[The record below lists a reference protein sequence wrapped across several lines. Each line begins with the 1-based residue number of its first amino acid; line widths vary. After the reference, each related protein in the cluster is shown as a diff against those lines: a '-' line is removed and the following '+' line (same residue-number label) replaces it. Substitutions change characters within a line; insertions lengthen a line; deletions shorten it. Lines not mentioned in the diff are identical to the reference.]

1 MAKSDSRKAA
11 LQREEDLIRS
21 MLPEAEDV
29 RKGREDYLGRR
40 RAALARVAAR
50 PGEIP
55 KLPSVT
61 DAERA
66 GAERTQEILEIQ
78 KMKQKVLDN
87 IQAYRES
94 DNPIER
100 MKLARDIAKNYWS
113 SNATVVAASLG
124 AKGNVLRAKIDAVG
138 KKADQIQK
146 IEEQYGMNFA
156 QPKTHTQLQ
165 SFRDSIDTTYGDSSI
180 IPDEANS
187 QFMLQEADKVLAAID
202 DPREKARLLS
212 ALDAELVTKG
222 FKPVTTY
229 IQEGRERKAGGNLP
243 VDEITLNS
251 LVNQTIGFDERAFG
265 SAARANVLELEHDK
279 MVQEIEQDNKRLGG
293 RPGAIGSVLT
303 LYRQLNTEMGVAGSE
318 TDEAALKP
326 FTDQLAQLDDMI
338 TTLKRPS
345 FTDEYQRS
353 RAQMLAHPMFDDYM
367 KMRGFMAGQ
376 EDAALKQL
384 VQEAEPMV
392 RKQVAISK
400 LAARIDP
407 DDPRTAI
414 GKVTSK
420 LPIFSKIGMTKKRKE
435 AVKRAAELDPAAAG
449 EKESR
454 AETFA
459 ELGIEGPSQ
468 FTRGKDL
475 REEADLDRDKTI
487 FQMEGLT
494 PAPGKLGEQTQKA
507 GEPTTTAGP
516 IAMGTGDD
524 KSPTSTG
531 GQELVDSGAKTAASL
546 AGGVPAVDSGDD
558 TVASVS
564 RLTSDRQRRTQ
575 ALRDLGPTF
584 GSV

>member
-40 RAALARVAAR
+40 RAAIARVAAR

-66 GAERTQEILEIQ
+66 GASRSQEILEVQ

-94 DNPIER
+94 DNPLER
-100 MKLARDIAKNYWS
+100 MKLARDIIKNHQSAK
-113 SNATVVAASLG
+113 ATVISASLG
-124 AKGNVLRAKIDAVG
+124 AKGKVLAQKMASRD
-138 KKADQIQK
+138 KKADQIIK
-146 IEEQYGMNFA
+146 IDQQYSMNYA
-156 QPKTHTQLQ
+156 QPKTHTKLKE
-165 SFRDSIDTTYGDSSI
+165 FRDSIDNTYGDASI
-180 IPDEANS
+180 IPDETNA
-187 QFMLQEADKVLAAID
+187 QFMIQNADEVLAGID
-202 DPREKARLLS
+202 DPTEKARLLS
-212 ALDAELVTKG
+212 ALDGELVKKG
-222 FKPVTTY
+222 FKPVTTF
-229 IQEGRERKAGGNLP
+229 IQEGRARKAEGDLP
-243 VDEITLNS
+243 VGEMALNS
-251 LVNQTIGFDERAFG
+251 LVNQTAGFDERTFG
-265 SAARANVLELEHDK
+265 SAARANQLQLEHDK
-279 MVQEIEQDNKRLGG
+279 MDQEIQRDNKRLGG
-293 RPGAIGSVLT
+293 SPGTVGSVLT
-303 LYRQLNTEMGVAGSE
+303 TYRALNKEMGVAGSE

-407 DDPRTAI
+407 DDPRTAV

-449 EKESR
+449 EEESR

-494 PAPGKLGEQTQKA
+494 PTTGPVDKQMSNPA
-507 GEPTTTAGP
+507 GGP
-516 IAMGTGDD
+516 IAQTDSSDD
-524 KSPTSTG
+524 KENA
-531 GQELVDSGAKTAASL
+531 GQALVDAGTKTAASL
-546 AGGVPAVDSGDD
+546 AGGVPAVDSVDGEL
-558 TVASVS
+558 ASVS
-564 RLTSDRQRRTQ
+564 RLTSGRQRRTQ

-584 GSV
+584 G